1 MDRES
6 MRAIFARATVGIA
19 GAGGLG
25 SNCAVALA
33 RAGVKRFVIADF
45 DAVSAPNLDR
55 QYYFLAQV
63 GRPKVEAL
71 AENLAAIDPSVAVSA
86 HRLRLDPETARSL
99 YAGCDAIVEAFDDAG
114 AKDMLIETCLAAF
127 PGTPIVGASG
137 LAGVGGFEAIRVA
150 RSGNLYLCGDFESE
164 VSEQLPPV
172 APRVAIVANLEADL
186 VLGLLL
192 AAGESRALAP
202 GAKLP

>member
-1 MDRES
+1 MERET

-33 RAGVKRFVIADF
+33 RAGVGRLVIADF

-55 QYYFLAQV
+55 QYYFRAQV

-71 AENLAAIDPSVAVSA
+71 AENLAAIDPAVAVEA
-86 HRLRLDPETARSL
+86 HVLRVDPAAARAL
-99 YAGCDAIVEAFDDAG
+99 FAGCDVIVEAFDDAG

-127 PGTPIVGASG
+127 PRTPIIGASG
-137 LAGVGGFEAIRVA
+137 LAGVGRFEAIRVI
-150 RSGNLYLCGDFESE
+150 RSGNLILCGDFENE
-164 VSEQLPPV
+164 VSVQLPPV

-186 VLGLLL
+186 ALELLL
-192 AAGESRALAP
+192 AAEKERALAP
-202 GAKLP
+202 GAKLS